1 MTIKVVNVTFV
12 ILLVSLYEAVV
23 YYYVTLP
30 IVGKRIQA
38 LCIYLRGW
46 EAAI

>member
-1 MTIKVVNVTFV
+1 MSIKVVNVTFV
-12 ILLVSLYEAVV
+12 ILQGSFYEAVV

-30 IVGKRIQA
+30 VVDKRIQA